1 MTVQVSEK
9 GAPLSELA
17 ERGAAYA
24 LEILKEQAE
33 SLSVVREKAANLSVS
48 AVYPEVVNKMISACQ
63 SLNDPTL
70 TPLAAVA
77 GAASD
82 MVADYIAGIGATKII
97 VNNGG
102 DIAIR
107 LREGEKATVG
117 LRLSL
122 MRRHHDYVAVVE
134 RDCGICTSG
143 VGGRSFTLGVA
154 DGVTVLAI
162 NAAKADAAAT
172 FLANRTTVNSP
183 EIKMVPAET
192 VYPET
197 DIPGLNITRSIGFLN
212 RNEIRSAID
221 KGETEAMKLI
231 KKNIIQGAI
240 FSVKD
245 FVKSVG
251 YFRNILSLKN
261 NYPSY

>member
-9 GAPLSELA
+9 DFPRSELA
-17 ERGAAYA
+17 EYGAAYA
-24 LEILKEQAE
+24 LEILKEQAD
-33 SLSVVREKAANLSVS
+33 SMPLIKQKACNLSAS
-48 AVYPEVVNKMISACQ
+48 DSYPKVVNHMILCSQ
-63 SLNDPTL
+63 SLQDPDL

-82 MVADYIAGIGATKII
+82 MVADYIAEIGATKII

-107 LREGEKATVG
+107 LREGERATVG
-117 LRLSL
+117 IRLNL
-122 MRRHHDYVAVVE
+122 MRPTYDYVAIID
-134 RDCGICTSG
+134 RDCGLCTSG
-143 VGGRSFTLGVA
+143 NGGRSFTLGVA
-154 DGVTVLAI
+154 DGVAVLAF
-162 NAAKADAAAT
+162 NAGMADVAAT

-183 EIKMVPAET
+183 KVERVPAET
-192 VYPET
+192 IYPET
-197 DIPGLNITRSIGFLN
+197 DIPGLMVTKSVGFLHKD
-212 RNEIRSAID
+212 EIRSAIN

-231 KKNIIQGAI
+231 EKNIIQGAV

-251 YFRNILSLKN
+251 YFKN
-261 NYPSY
+261 HFKAKSR